1 MESQPQM
8 EPKSVYAG
16 TRRWPR
22 HHVNVPVMVVSESRM
37 QRREVAAI
45 ATELNEGGL
54 ALCTDID
61 LSVGDV
67 VEIAFV
73 VSCCALPLKFKGVV
87 RNRHRYGCYYGIEF
101 LDTSEAQRGEIVLLC
116 QVLRSDAGFLDS

>member
-1 MESQPQM
+1 MESQPQT
-8 EPKSVYAG
+8 EQKAVFAG

-22 HHVNVPVMVVSESRM
+22 HHVNVPVMVVTAPK
-37 QRREVAAI
+37 QVRREVAAI

-61 LSVGDV
+61 LNIGDL
-67 VEIAFV
+67 VEIVFV

-101 LDTSEAQRGEIVLLC
+101 LDTSAAQRGEIVLLC
-116 QVLRSDAGFLDS
+116 QILRSDAGFLDS